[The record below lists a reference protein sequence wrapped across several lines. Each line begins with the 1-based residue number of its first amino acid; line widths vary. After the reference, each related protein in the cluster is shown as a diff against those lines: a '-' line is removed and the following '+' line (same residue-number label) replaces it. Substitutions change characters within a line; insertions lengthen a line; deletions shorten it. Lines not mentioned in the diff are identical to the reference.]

1 MSSAPP
7 WLRLAIGYGCLGVTS
22 TIWALSL
29 SPDAAPNPL
38 VATGTWL
45 LLMGGL
51 GLCAV
56 VLIQLFARE
65 YARPQIALV
74 SWIGAATGLMVGIVV
89 GRNVAQN
96 AIALAVLYGL
106 GSLGVAYTSLKR
118 RLSCLRPPP
127 GATLAGKPGDWAS
140 SSLRPPSH

>member
-7 WLRLAIGYGCLGVTS
+7 WLRLAIGYGCLAVTS

-38 VATGTWL
+38 VAAGMWI

-56 VLIQLFARE
+56 VLFQLFARE

-96 AIALAVLYGL
+96 AIALAALYGL
-106 GSLGVAYTSLKR
+106 GSFWIGYTSLKR
-118 RLSCLRPPP
+118 RSSCLPPPP
-127 GATLAGKPGDWAS
+127 GATPAGKHGDWAS